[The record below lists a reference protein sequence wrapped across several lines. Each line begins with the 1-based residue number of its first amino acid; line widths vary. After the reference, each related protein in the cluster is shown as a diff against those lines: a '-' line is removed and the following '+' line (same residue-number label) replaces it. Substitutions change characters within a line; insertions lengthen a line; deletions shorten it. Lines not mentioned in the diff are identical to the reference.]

1 MLITINDCLINST
14 ALYISFNNDNNYL
27 YIDIFHK
34 NDSIELKE
42 KLSDIKYINTFLR
55 NNDKLFQL
63 ENAIV
68 QEISFT
74 PQRLILIIEPQ
85 EEI

>member
-1 MLITINDCLINST
+1 MLITINDYLINST

-55 NNDKLFQL
+55 NNDKLF
-63 ENAIV
+63 
-68 QEISFT
+68 
-74 PQRLILIIEPQ
+74 
-85 EEI
+85 